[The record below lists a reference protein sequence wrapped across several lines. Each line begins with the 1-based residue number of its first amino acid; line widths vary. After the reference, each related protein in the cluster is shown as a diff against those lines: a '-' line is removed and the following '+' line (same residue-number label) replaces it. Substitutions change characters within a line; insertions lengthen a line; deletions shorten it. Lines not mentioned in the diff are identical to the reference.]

1 MIIFEQIKVIKM
13 NFQKRKQKILNKL
26 NEQGEVD
33 VKQLAIDLEIA
44 EITVRRDLNQLASD
58 GLLYRTH
65 GGAMKVNPL
74 EKPHDF
80 VNKAAQNPIA
90 KDNICRM
97 AAGQILD
104 GDIIFMDCGSTVF
117 RLCQFIK
124 NKKIKVITNSLP
136 VIYELQ
142 NCAVSLNIIGGE
154 FDAER
159 QAVHGS
165 MANEHISKYRAG
177 KAFLGVDGI
186 SENGLFANTEREASI
201 TTAFANNSA
210 YTYLLCD
217 AGKIGKESYLKFA
230 DLSLVNA
237 IITDADMSKLAGF
250 KEQGIAILN
259 VKRSG

>member
-1 MIIFEQIKVIKM
+1 M
-13 NFQKRKQKILNKL
+13 NFQKRKQKILSQLDKS
-26 NEQGEVD
+26 GEVD
-33 VKQLAIDLEIA
+33 VKQLAIDLQIS
-44 EITVRRDLNQLASD
+44 EITARRDLNQLAVD

-74 EKPHDF
+74 EKPVGF
-80 VNKAAQNPIA
+80 VNKTAQNVAA
-90 KDNICRM
+90 KDNICRK
-97 AAGQILD
+97 AAEQISD
-104 GDIIFMDCGSTVF
+104 GDIIFMDCGSTIF

-154 FDAER
+154 LDIER

-165 MANEHISKYRAG
+165 IANEHIARYRAG

-186 SENGLFANTEREASI
+186 SENGLFANSEMEAAI
-201 TTAFANNSA
+201 TTALAKQSN

-217 AGKIGKESYLKFA
+217 NSKVGRETYLKFA
-230 DLSLVNA
+230 DLSLVNC
-237 IITDADMSKLAGF
+237 IITDAEESKLDGF
-250 KEQGIAILN
+250 KEQGVVVIT
-259 VKRSG
+259 VGQ